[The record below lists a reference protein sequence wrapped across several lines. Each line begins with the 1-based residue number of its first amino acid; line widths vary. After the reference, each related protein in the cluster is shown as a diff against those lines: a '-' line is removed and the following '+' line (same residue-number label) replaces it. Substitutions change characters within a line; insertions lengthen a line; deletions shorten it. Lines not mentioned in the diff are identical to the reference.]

1 MQKIRS
7 PKYNKSLTI
16 SDKKDSYSV
25 KEAVEFAQKA
35 SYSKFPGTLDLTINL
50 NIDPTKNDQRINV
63 ITNLPFQTG
72 KAKRILVLCAPDA
85 QTEAKKAGADEVMG
99 VEGIAKIEGGYLDF
113 DILIATPDMMV
124 ELAKIA
130 KILGPKGLMPNP
142 KNNTVTTN
150 LSAAIAGHKK
160 GQLSLKMKEAPMIQT
175 QVGKV
180 DQDAQEV
187 SQNIQHVIEI
197 IRANKPTK
205 VKGILIK
212 SAFLAPT
219 MGPSFKLSI

>member
-1 MQKIRS
+1 MLKTRS
-7 PKYNKSLTI
+7 DKYKKSVTK
-16 SDKKDSYSV
+16 SDKKESYSV
-25 KEAVEFAQKA
+25 KEAVEFAQKS
-35 SYSKFPGTLDLTINL
+35 SYSKFPGSLDLVVNL

-63 ITNLPFQTG
+63 ITSLPFQTG
-72 KAKRILVLCAPDA
+72 KAKRILVLCAPDSQA
-85 QTEAKKAGADEVMG
+85 EAKKAGADEVMG

-142 KNNTVTTN
+142 KNNTVTTS
-150 LSAAIAGHKK
+150 LATAIGSHKK

-180 DQDAQEV
+180 DQDPSEV

-212 SAFLAPT
+212 SVFLAPT